1 MLPDSPQRID
11 LPCLSLPIHFRH
23 TVLGFFKRKRKE
35 GAATVAGYR
44 ITTAVVFALP
54 ATIRVEWR
62 EEREAPGAG
71 VSGRG
76 KVSGFLARPRYVS
89 AGDE

>member
-62 EEREAPGAG
+62 EEREAPG
-71 VSGRG
+71 GRERTGEG
-76 KVSGFLARPRYVS
+76 KRLSRPSKIRFR
-89 AGDE
+89 GR